1 MKNLSEIRK
10 EREDILLTD
19 FIGLAWVNTGDD
31 VVWRLCEFP
40 PFKITVTHGVKVV
53 VDGLNGQE
61 IDRVEDC
68 RTVAKDS
75 AEYRMIMSECK
86 MYGKIVGTVNE
97 F

>member
-19 FIGLAWVNTGDD
+19 FIGLAWVNTGDA

-40 PFKITVTHGVKVV
+40 PFKITVAHGVKVV

-86 MYGKIVGTVNE
+86 MYGKIVGTLNE

>member
-1 MKNLSEIRK
+1 MKSLSKIRK
-10 EREDILLTD
+10 ERKDVLLTD

-31 VVWRLCEFP
+31 VWRLCEFP
-40 PFKITVTHGVKVV
+40 PFKITVAHGVKVV
-53 VDGLNGQE
+53 VDGSNGQE

-86 MYGKIVGTVNE
+86 MYGKIVGTVKE